1 MLLKTYET
9 QNLLCNVSV
18 NGATTT
24 PDTYAFRGDLVLE
37 EGEIADASGR
47 RLPPTA
53 VVKQAVML
61 EQQGKL
67 AMMAGALI
75 ELAHLPLFLERYRR
89 DLADGAPVIF
99 YVENLGQSLY
109 TELDGMTLQLQ
120 AHEEGAVWNTL
131 ADDLRLDKE
140 DFRARAPR
148 TRYSPFTPAARLPA
162 EAGDAELRG
171 RPWLHRRPSSRG
183 ARADLNHPGA
193 YWAWP
198 AWGSIPP

>member
-1 MLLKTYET
+1 MTMLLKTYET

-18 NGATTT
+18 NGATTK

-75 ELAHLPLFLERYRR
+75 ELAHLPLFIERYRG

-109 TELDGMTLQLQ
+109 TELDGVTLLLQ

-140 DFRARAPR
+140 DFKGLDYISGKLEVSQINCVESKCLSVSALDMNGVDVALSWIYRA
-148 TRYSPFTPAARLPA
+148 
-162 EAGDAELRG
+162 
-171 RPWLHRRPSSRG
+171 
-183 ARADLNHPGA
+183 
-193 YWAWP
+193 
-198 AWGSIPP
+198 IPENLSL

>member
-1 MLLKTYET
+1 MTMLLKTYET

-131 ADDLRLDKE
+131 AEDLRLDKE
-140 DFRARAPR
+140 DFKGQSAEDKVL
-148 TRYSPFTPAARLPA
+148 TVYAALRDYRPKLETLSY
-162 EAGDAELRG
+162 EAALGCTVA
-171 RPWLHRRPSSRG
+171 HRREARG
-183 ARADLNHPGA
+183 P
-193 YWAWP
+193 
-198 AWGSIPP
+198 I